1 MTSAVLGVRR
11 RAAAPD
17 VTVVIPTRDRWDLL
31 RTTLRSVLEQRD
43 VDLEVVIVD
52 DGSSRSP

>member
-31 RTTLRSVLEQRD
+31 RTTLRSVLEQ
-43 VDLEVVIVD
+43 
-52 DGSSRSP
+52 GTSTWRS